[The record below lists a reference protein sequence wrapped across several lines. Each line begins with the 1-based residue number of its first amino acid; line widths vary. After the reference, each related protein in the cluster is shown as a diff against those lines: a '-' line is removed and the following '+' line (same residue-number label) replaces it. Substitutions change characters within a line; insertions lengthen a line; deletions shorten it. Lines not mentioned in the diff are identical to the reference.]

1 MTRSD
6 LIQAIDDVLDEDQL
20 YLTIAEIRDRI
31 RDNTGHNADEGDIRS
46 ILDED
51 PDDYIYDDSKD
62 KWTRNTEDRS

>member
-20 YLTIAEIRDRI
+20 YLTIDEIRDRI
-31 RDNTGHNADEGDIRS
+31 RDNTGQDADEGDIRS

-51 PDDYIYDDSKD
+51 PNDYIYDDSKD

>member
-31 RDNTGHNADEGDIRS
+31 RDNTGQDADEGDIRS

-51 PDDYIYDDSKD
+51 PADYIYDDSKD

>member
-6 LIQAIDDVLDEDQL
+6 LIQAINDILDEDQL
-20 YLTIAEIRDRI
+20 YLTIDEIRDRI
-31 RDNTGHNADEGDIRS
+31 RDNTGQDADEGDIRS

-51 PDDYIYDDSKD
+51 PDDYIYNDSKD